1 MHSPAE
7 TSPVQTAISRA
18 PEPVRLPLSRR
29 LAFIFRRRRDTLKF
43 FEELARDHGDT
54 TIIKGGREEF
64 WFFTHPDAVRD
75 VLVTQDEKFIKGP
88 ALRKTRKTLGDGLL
102 TSEGD
107 LHRRQR
113 RLIQPALHPQRV
125 AKYAQMMTGFAR
137 QTSDAWKPASEIDL
151 HEEMMR
157 LTLRIVA
164 KTLFDADVG
173 AQVETISHAMDIS
186 VGMFVR
192 AMSPWGPLLNL
203 LPLPSNFRF
212 KRAWGQLQKTIERF
226 ISERHASAAH
236 KDDLLSRLLEA
247 TDTEGDGS
255 GMSDKLLR
263 DEMITLFTA
272 GHETT
277 ANALTFTFYLLSQH
291 RDVEERLH
299 AELREVLGG
308 RIPTAEDVERLT
320 YTRMVLSESM
330 RLYPPAWAIGRE
342 PTEPCKIAG
351 NDVPTGAV
359 VLLSQWVTHHDE
371 RWWPDPQ
378 KFDPERF
385 SPSTRSSRP
394 RWAYFPFGGGSR
406 GCVGESFAWMEA
418 ILIIATLA
426 QRWRMTCLD
435 TDPPKLKALITLRP
449 ATPIRMHLESFPG

>member
-1 MHSPAE
+1 MHAPDR
-7 TSPVQTAISRA
+7 PLNYRA
-18 PEPVRLPLSRR
+18 PLAPATPSLASR
-29 LAFIFRRRRDTLKF
+29 LAFVFRRRGDTLKVM
-43 FEELARDHGDT
+43 EELAREYGDT
-54 TIIKGGREEF
+54 TKFRGGRSDF

-75 VLVTQDEKFIKGP
+75 VLVTHDEKFIKGP
-88 ALRKTRKTLGDGLL
+88 ALRRAKRTLGEGLL

-125 AKYAQMMTGFAR
+125 AKFADLMTSYAC
-137 QTSDAWKPASEIDL
+137 QTSDAWRAVQNIDL

-164 KTLFDADVG
+164 KTLFDAEVG
-173 AQVETISHAMDIS
+173 AEVETISRAMEIS

-192 AMSPWGPLLNL
+192 AMSPIGPLLNF
-203 LPLPSNFRF
+203 LPLPSNYRF
-212 KRAWGQLQKTIERF
+212 KRAWGELQRTIERF
-226 ISERHASAAH
+226 ISERHAAGRRT
-236 KDDLLSRLLEA
+236 DDLLSLLLEA

-291 RDVEERLH
+291 PEVEKRLH
-299 AELREVLGG
+299 AELREVLNA
-308 RIPTAEDVERLT
+308 RVPTAADVENLP
-320 YTRMVLSESM
+320 YTRMVLAESM

-342 PTEPCKIAG
+342 PTVPCTVAG
-351 NDVPTGAV
+351 YELPAGAV
-359 VLLSQWVTHHDE
+359 VLLSQWVTHHDA
-371 RWWPDPQ
+371 RWWPEPE

-385 SPSTRSSRP
+385 NTANRSARP

-406 GCVGESFAWMEA
+406 QCVGESFAWMEA

-435 TDPPKLKALITLRP
+435 PDPPKLKALITLRP
-449 ATPIRMHLESFPG
+449 SAPIHMRLTAL

>member
-1 MHSPAE
+1 MSSADHTLNYQSPPSPARP
-7 TSPVQTAISRA
+7 S
-18 PEPVRLPLSRR
+18 LGRR
-29 LAFIFRRRRDTLKF
+29 LAFIFRRRRDTLQF
-43 FEELARDHGDT
+43 LADLARDNGDT
-54 TIIKGGREEF
+54 TTFKGGRAEF

-88 ALRKTRKTLGDGLL
+88 ALRRTKRTLGEGLL

-125 AKYAQMMTGFAR
+125 ATYADLMTSFAR
-137 QTSDAWKPASEIDL
+137 ESADAWHADQEIDL
-151 HEEMMR
+151 HAEMMR
-157 LTLRIVA
+157 LTLRVVA

-173 AQVETISHAMDIS
+173 ADVETISHAMDIS

-192 AMSPWGPLLNL
+192 AMTPWGPLLNI

-212 KRAWGQLQKTIERF
+212 KRAWGQLQKTIEGF
-226 ISERHASAAH
+226 ISERHASGMH

-247 TDTEGDGS
+247 TDTEGDGT

-291 RDVEERLH
+291 RDVEDRLH

-308 RIPTAEDVERLT
+308 RIPTAADIERLT
-320 YTRMVLSESM
+320 YTRMVLAESM

-342 PTEPCKIAG
+342 PTEACTIAG
-351 NDVPTGAV
+351 HEVPAGAV
-359 VLLSQWVTHHDE
+359 VLLSQWVTHRDP
-371 RWWPDPQ
+371 RWWPQPEE
-378 KFDPERF
+378 FDPERF
-385 SPSTRSSRP
+385 SPTNRSTRP
-394 RWAYFPFGGGSR
+394 RWSYFPFGGGSR
-406 GCVGESFAWMEA
+406 LCVGESFAWMEA

-426 QRWRMTCLD
+426 QRWRMTYLGSG
-435 TDPPKLKALITLRP
+435 PPKLKPLITLRP
-449 ATPIRMHLESFPG
+449 ATSIRMRLAAV